1 MPVLRVDDLHVRFGR
16 GPDTVEAVRGIGFE
30 LSAGRCLA
38 IVGESGSGKSVTA
51 RALLG
56 LAGTNAEV
64 RARTLRL
71 GDTDLTRL
79 SPRAWRAV
87 RGRRIGLILQD
98 ALTSLDP
105 LRPVAAEV
113 VDTLRA
119 HRLAR
124 SRGEAAAKVDELLRS
139 VGIDDPEVRK
149 AMRPHQLSGGQRQR
163 VLIATAL
170 AGDPKVII
178 ADEPTTA
185 LDVTVQARI
194 LRLLRTLRDDGAALL
209 LISHD
214 LAVVA
219 DIADTVAVM
228 HDGRIVEQGPTE
240 EILRSP
246 RHAYTRRLLA
256 AVPTPDKRGRRL
268 SPADSALGKSAAED
282 LAHTA
287 RRTEPATTP
296 IEIATP
302 ALSVS
307 GLYRSFPLR
316 HGGVLRAV
324 QDVSFDLP
332 VGSTLGLVGESGSGK
347 STTAALVLG
356 LLEPDA
362 GTVTLDG
369 QPWSGVP
376 EKIRRRRR
384 SEIGVIW
391 QDPASSFDPRWDVTR
406 IIGEAMPGREPRARR
421 RAILDLLD
429 AVGLPAAFEHRR
441 PGEMSGGQ
449 RQRVAIARALATDP
463 AVLICDEPVSAL
475 DVTIQAQILD
485 LLTDLKAARGLSMLF
500 VSHDLSVVQHVSD
513 TVAVMAAGRIVEHGS
528 VDEVF
533 DTPRHDVTLALLSAA
548 RHTGHPHAGTSED
561 LIRPAMS
568 SAE

>member
-16 GPDTVEAVRGIGFE
+16 GPDAVAAVRGIGFE

-56 LAGTNAEV
+56 LAGPTAEV
-64 RARTLRL
+64 RAATLRL

-87 RGRRIGLILQD
+87 RGREIGLILQD

-119 HRLAR
+119 HRLTR
-124 SRGEAAAKVDELLRS
+124 SRGEAAAEVDELLRA

-170 AGDPKVII
+170 AGGPRVII

-228 HDGRIVEQGPTE
+228 HEGRIVEQGPTA
-240 EILRSP
+240 EILRTPKHS
-246 RHAYTRRLLA
+246 YTQRLLA
-256 AVPTPDKRGRRL
+256 AVPTPDRRGQRL
-268 SPADSALGKSAAED
+268 SP
-282 LAHTA
+282 
-287 RRTEPATTP
+287 TESVHRGSSVQKPASSP
-296 IEIATP
+296 DRPSRPDHPVSP
-302 ALSVS
+302 AVSVS
-307 GLYRSFPLR
+307 GLSRSFRLPD
-316 HGGVLRAV
+316 GGVLRAV
-324 QDVSFDLP
+324 RDVSFDLP

-362 GTVTLDG
+362 GTVTIDG
-369 QPWSGVP
+369 EPWSGVP
-376 EKIRRRRR
+376 EKVRRPRRAQ
-384 SEIGVIW
+384 IGVIW

-406 IIGEAMPGREPRARR
+406 IIGEALHGRELSAPARR
-421 RAILDLLD
+421 RTILDLLD

-513 TVAVMAAGRIVEHGS
+513 TVAVMSAGRIVERGD
-528 VDEVF
+528 VEEVF
-533 DTPRHDVTLALLSAA
+533 DTPRHDVTRALLSAA
-548 RHTGHPHAGTSED
+548 RHTGQPQAGTSED